1 MLGHGAVYQQ
11 LAHRRIEMPLR
22 DVMVHR
28 EGHGDGALC
37 RHTPPLYFSF
47 LPAAFFGAPP
57 PTTASRACRASLF
70 GFSRSSLSRLRNSL
84 SSFPFVF
91 SSAQRA
97 AKRSRCACSAAFS
110 GAFSTRR
117 ASRAWRRFSLRTLIF
132 QALPSALH
140 QPPRCTSH
148 VQPGGARPRGRGMLV
163 RVLAPVCLGR
173 CDARRRAC
181 ALAAQPGAEPSRSG
195 VCWHSPRPRATRTS
209 WQQAR

>member
-1 MLGHGAVYQQ
+1 M
-11 LAHRRIEMPLR
+11 
-22 DVMVHR
+22 
-28 EGHGDGALC
+28 
-37 RHTPPLYFSF
+37 YFSF

-84 SSFPFVF
+84 SSFPFAF

-117 ASRAWRRFSLRTLIF
+117 ASRAWRRFSLRTFF

-140 QPPRCTSH
+140 QPPRCTSY
-148 VQPGGARPRGRGMLV
+148 VQPGGARPRGRGKVGAATAQAGTSANGLPTAPGICAPLRENLLV
-163 RVLAPVCLGR
+163 RLVVVVR
-173 CDARRRAC
+173 
-181 ALAAQPGAEPSRSG
+181 
-195 VCWHSPRPRATRTS
+195 TRTRNYLR
-209 WQQAR
+209 QASPNRGKYFVLFCESTFNERK